1 MLHRQARAQLRYST
15 WTPDISTR
23 GEPQRHMSVIQI
35 KVIMIGYL
43 TLRADYVNT
52 VFGILVSAWLGID

>member
-1 MLHRQARAQLRYST
+1 MLHRQAGAQLRDST

-52 VFGILVSAWLGID
+52 VVSAWLGID